1 MILALIDHDR
11 GVLNKLSLEM
21 LTLARGLGRSLEAVV
36 IGADGQA
43 VLAEIEGYG
52 VTAVHHL
59 THPQL
64 TDYAPAA
71 WGKCVAQLAASLQ
84 PEANLAA
91 VLAPGSERGN
101 EVMAH
106 AAAQMDLPLA
116 ANCTEIERSG
126 PPDDGSGDNY
136 QVTRIRWGG
145 SLLEEA
151 RLTAA
156 VKLLTVAP
164 FVVEAEATTATE
176 MSIHPHT
183 PDLSDKDFRVRV
195 TSRVVPDSDKVSLT
209 DARVVVSGGRGVGS
223 SEGFESLDE
232 LAYLLGGAVGCSRVV
247 TNKGW
252 RPHADQVGQ
261 TGARVAPDLY
271 IACGISGAIQ
281 HWVGCKGAKKILV
294 INTDPEAPIIAKA
307 DYAVI
312 ADLHEIVPA
321 ISEEVRRLDSQRT

>member
-1 MILALIDHDR
+1 
-11 GVLNKLSLEM
+11 M
-21 LTLARGLGRSLEAVV
+21 LTVARGLGDVEAVV
-36 IGADGQA
+36 IGGDG
-43 VLAEIEGYG
+43 EGVMG
-52 VTAVHHL
+52 ELGGWGASTVHHI
-59 THPQL
+59 THDQL
-64 TDYAPAA
+64 TDYAPEA
-71 WGKCVAQLAASLQ
+71 WGKSLAQLAGSLQ
-84 PEANLAA
+84 AEA
-91 VLAPGSERGN
+91 VFAPGSERGN

-106 AAAQMDLPLA
+106 AAAQLGVALA
-116 ANCTEIERSG
+116 ANCTEIAVDG
-126 PPDDGSGDNY
+126 DDY
-136 QVTRIRWGG
+136 LLTRVRWGG

-151 RLTAA
+151 KLSGW

-164 FVVEAEATTATE
+164 FVVVAEATGVTE
-176 MSIHPHT
+176 MVIHLFT
-183 PDLSDKDFRVRV
+183 PELSDKDFRVRV
-195 TSRVVPDSDKVSLT
+195 SSRVVPDSDKVSLT

-232 LAYLLGGAVGCSRVV
+232 LAHLLGGAVGCSRVV

-294 INTDPEAPIIAKA
+294 INTDPEAPIVAKA

-312 ADLHEIVPA
+312 ADLHEIIPA
-321 ISEEVRRLDSQRT
+321 LSEEVRKLNGG